1 MSEQEQAI
9 QKEENSTV
17 DNLSI
22 TTIRTLAI
30 DAIEKATR
38 PPRYANGFCTN
49 GLPIVCKNN
58 ETQP

>member
-30 DAIEKATR
+30 DAIEKRIPAIQVCQWVLHQWAT
-38 PPRYANGFCTN
+38 NC
-49 GLPIVCKNN
+49 LQK
-58 ETQP
+58 Q

>member
-30 DAIEKATR
+30 DAIEKRIPTIQVCQWVLHQWAT
-38 PPRYANGFCTN
+38 NC
-49 GLPIVCKNN
+49 LQK
-58 ETQP
+58 Q